1 MQTKLTLRLDDKLIR
16 RAKKHAQNA
25 GKSLSQV
32 VAEYFALIS
41 SAQTTSTSEL
51 SPTVKRLKGSLK
63 SSDFDREDYRDY
75 LAEKNQ

>member
-16 RAKKHAQNA
+16 RAKKHAENA

-32 VAEYFALIS
+32 VAEYFTLIGS
-41 SAQTTSTSEL
+41 TQTTSTSEL

-63 SSDFDREDYRDY
+63 LNDLGREDYREY